1 MKIKFFHRLLLLSLV
16 FVAFSCKKDS
26 NSTSS
31 GSDSYVKI
39 KMNGNW
45 ITYKGLGELGP
56 DLDDNTKIDLTIS
69 GASTDN
75 KDNFSIS
82 IQLDGNN
89 FPTGT
94 YSSDETQ
101 YWMPIDFMT
110 DTGSSLKDYDIS
122 DAMGMDPSKYT
133 VNITSI
139 TSSEIKGTF
148 TGNYLFSSFNDTDP
162 DGGIVYITE
171 GEFKVK
177 RIR

>member
-1 MKIKFFHRLLLLSLV
+1 MKFFHKLLLLSLV
-16 FVAFSCKKDS
+16 FVVFSCKKDS
-26 NSTSS
+26 HSTD
-31 GSDSYVKI
+31 SDSYVKI
-39 KMNGNW
+39 NVNGNW
-45 ITYKGLGELGP
+45 VTYKGLGELGP
-56 DLDDNTKIDLTIS
+56 DLDDPTKIDLTIS
-69 GASTDN
+69 GVSADN
-75 KDNFSIS
+75 KNNFSIS

-94 YSSDETQ
+94 YSSDQSQ

-110 DTGSSLKDYDIS
+110 GNGSDLKDYDIS
-122 DAMGMDPSKYT
+122 DVTGMDPSKYT

-139 TSSEIKGTF
+139 SSSEITGTF
-148 TGNYLFSSFNDTDP
+148 TGNYLYSSFNDTDP